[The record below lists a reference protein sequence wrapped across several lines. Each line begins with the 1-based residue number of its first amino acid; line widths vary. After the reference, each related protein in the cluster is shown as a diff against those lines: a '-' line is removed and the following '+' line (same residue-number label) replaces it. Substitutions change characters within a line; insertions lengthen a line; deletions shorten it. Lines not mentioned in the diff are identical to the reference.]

1 MASHLRHFSINADD
15 IDRGRR
21 FYQAVFGWRFE
32 PWGPPG
38 FFIDEDTGRGVSAAV
53 QGRHSIGGEAMPGIT
68 ITFAIDDIPATVA
81 AIGANGGAIIT
92 QPSVIEGVGE
102 LIYFKDSEGNA
113 AGAMKYVN
121 PPRQP

>member
-1 MASHLRHFSINADD
+1 MAAYLRHVSINADD

-21 FYQAVFGWRFE
+21 FYQAVFGWSFE

-38 FFIDEDTGRGVSAAV
+38 FYICEDTGRGVSGAL
-53 QGRHSIGGEAMPGIT
+53 QGRHAIGGEAMPGMA
-68 ITFAIDDIPATVA
+68 ITFAVDDIPATVA
-81 AIGANGGAIIT
+81 AIQANGGRIIMA
-92 QPSVIEGVGE
+92 PSVIEGVGE
-102 LIYFKDSEGNA
+102 LIYFKDSEGNI